1 MTEKE
6 KFIRT
11 DFLNRI
17 NLLGEDTKGV
27 WGKMNAWQMM
37 EHVTAFF
44 KVSSAQIHFNLAVPE
59 ELLPKYKA
67 FLQSDIPFKENTK
80 APASVLGEETIP
92 VSSAS
97 FAEAKELL
105 KRSVN
110 DFFEYFEKNPTATTL
125 HPAFGELNKDE
136 WILLHYKHV
145 IHHLNQFGGQL
156 R

>member
-11 DFLNRI
+11 DFLNSI
-17 NLLGEDTKGV
+17 DLLGVDTKAA
-27 WGKMNAWQMM
+27 WGKMNAWQMI
-37 EHVTAFF
+37 EHVSSFF
-44 KVSSAQIHFNLAVPE
+44 KVSSAQIHFDLAIPE
-59 ELLPKYKA
+59 EHLPKYKA
-67 FLQSDIPFKENTK
+67 FLLSDIPFKENTK

-92 VSSAS
+92 VSSTS

-105 KRSVN
+105 KGSVN
-110 DFFEYFEKNPTATTL
+110 DFFEYFEKNPGATTL
-125 HPAFGELNKDE
+125 HPAFGELHKEE

-145 IHHLNQFGGQL
+145 IHHLKQFGGQL